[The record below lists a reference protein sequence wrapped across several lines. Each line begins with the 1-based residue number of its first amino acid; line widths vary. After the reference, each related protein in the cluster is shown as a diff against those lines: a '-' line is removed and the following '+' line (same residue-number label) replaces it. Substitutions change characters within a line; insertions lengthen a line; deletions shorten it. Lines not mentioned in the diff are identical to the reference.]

1 MMNAIVLDDEQ
12 REKAEWYIYTNCP
25 EVDPYLV

>member
-1 MMNAIVLDDEQ
+1 MKPIILDDEQ

-25 EVDPYLV
+25 EVDPYLL